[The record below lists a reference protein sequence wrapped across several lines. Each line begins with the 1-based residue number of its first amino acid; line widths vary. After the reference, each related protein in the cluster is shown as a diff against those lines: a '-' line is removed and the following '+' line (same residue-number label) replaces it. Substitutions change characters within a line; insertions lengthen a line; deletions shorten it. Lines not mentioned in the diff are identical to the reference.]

1 VTKELGKARA
11 LTGILAAQ
19 SAEMRAKG
27 AALIQQADR
36 LLCESWNER
45 MWSDGEPIDPSPT
58 IDQAINGGF
67 PCWKSSVHGARRR
80 TTSIWQLLSTRRPP
94 SCTILQAVCAAAS
107 APRTGGVRRR
117 PCSNL
122 IGSCFT
128 PEWRSRLRSQQESL
142 TLAYSNHERTPKVQT
157 ATAYL
162 ETLNPEQ
169 RRAVE
174 HGPAGG
180 LASPPLLVIA
190 GAGSGKTNTLAH
202 RVAHLIVQ
210 GADPR
215 RILLMT
221 FSRRAASEM
230 TKRVERI
237 ARKVLGDNAG
247 IMTDALTWAGT
258 YHGIGARLLRE
269 YAEQIG
275 LDPAFTIHDR
285 EDSADLMNLVR
296 HEKGFSKTESRF
308 PTKGACLSIY
318 SRCVNA
324 EMPIEQV
331 IGTSYPWCAGWA
343 AELKE
348 LFAAYVEAKQKQNV
362 LDYDDLLL
370 YWAQMVGDAGFADDI
385 GGRFDHVL
393 VDEYQDTNRL
403 QSSILLALKPGG
415 RGLTVVGDDAQSIYS
430 FRAATV
436 RNILDFP
443 NQFSPPANIIT
454 LDRNYRSTQTIL
466 AAANGVISLSKERFT
481 KNLWTERTSGAKPQL
496 VTVRDEADQARFI
509 VERILENRES
519 GTLLKEQA
527 VLFRTSSHS
536 GPLEIELTRRNIPF
550 VKFGG
555 LKFLDAAHIKDML
568 ALLRFVENPRDRVA
582 GFRLLHLLP
591 GIGSATAQRVLDHMA
606 EAADPIT
613 ALAGIPTP
621 PRTGDDWKGFVE
633 TLGNLRYSEWPVD
646 LERARLW
653 YEPHLDRIHED
664 AETRRADLLQLEQ
677 IASGYPSRER
687 FLTELTLDPPDA
699 TSDQAGVPLLD
710 EDYLI
715 LSTIHS
721 AKGQEWKSVYL
732 LNVVDGCMPSDLGAG
747 TSAEIEEER
756 RLLYVAMTRAKDDL
770 HLVVPQRFFVHGQ
783 HAQGDRHLYASRTR
797 FIPEKLLGLFER
809 TAWPFV
815 PAGTGARTAG
825 PGPRVDIGARMRGMW
840 R

>member
-1 VTKELGKARA
+1 
-11 LTGILAAQ
+11 
-19 SAEMRAKG
+19 
-27 AALIQQADR
+27 
-36 LLCESWNER
+36 
-45 MWSDGEPIDPSPT
+45 
-58 IDQAINGGF
+58 
-67 PCWKSSVHGARRR
+67 
-80 TTSIWQLLSTRRPP
+80 
-94 SCTILQAVCAAAS
+94 
-107 APRTGGVRRR
+107 
-117 PCSNL
+117 
-122 IGSCFT
+122 
-128 PEWRSRLRSQQESL
+128 LRVKRESL
-142 TLAYSNHERTPKVQT
+142 ILFLLQPVNTLVQT
-157 ATAYL
+157 PASYL
-162 ETLNPEQ
+162 ESLNPEQ

-174 HGPAGG
+174 HGAARRSG
-180 LASPPLLVIA
+180 LVAPLLVIA

-202 RVAHLIVQ
+202 RVAHLIVK

-237 ARKVLGDNAG
+237 ARKVMGDNG
-247 IMTDALTWAGT
+247 GVMTDALAWAGT
-258 YHGIGARLLRE
+258 FHGIGARLLRE
-269 YAEQIG
+269 YADQIG

-285 EDSADLMNLVR
+285 EDSADLMNLIR
-296 HEKGFSKTESRF
+296 HEKGFSKTERRF
-308 PTKGACLSIY
+308 PTKGTCLAIY

-324 EMPIEQV
+324 EAAVEQV
-331 IGTSYPWCAGWA
+331 LGASYPWCSGWA

-348 LFAAYVEAKQKQNV
+348 LFSAYVEAKQQQNV

-370 YWAQMVGDAGFADDI
+370 YWAQTMSDPALADDI

-403 QSSILLALKPGG
+403 QSSVLLALKPGG
-415 RGLTVVGDDAQSIYS
+415 HGLTVVGDDAQSIYS

-443 NQFSPPANIIT
+443 DQFSPRASIIT

-466 AAANGVISLSKERFT
+466 AAANGVIDLAKERFT
-481 KNLWTERTSGAKPQL
+481 KNLWTDRTLGTKPQL
-496 VTVRDEADQARFI
+496 VTVRDEADQARCI
-509 VERILENRES
+509 VERVLENRES
-519 GTLLKEQA
+519 GTLLKHQA

-536 GPLEIELTRRNIPF
+536 GQLEIELTHRNIPF

-582 GFRLLHLLP
+582 GFRLMHLIP
-591 GIGSATAQRVLDHMA
+591 GVGPTSAQRVLDHLA
-606 EAADPIT
+606 GGADPIA
-613 ALAGIPTP
+613 ALAGAPAP
-621 PRTGDDWKGFVE
+621 PRSGEDWKAFIRAVAD
-633 TLGNLRYSEWPVD
+633 LRDSNWPSD

-664 AETRRADLLQLEQ
+664 AETRRADLIQLAQ

-710 EDYLI
+710 EDYLV

-721 AKGQEWKSVYL
+721 AKGQEWKSVFV

-747 TSAEIEEER
+747 TSAELEEER
-756 RLLYVAMTRAKDDL
+756 RLLYVAMTRAKDNL
-770 HLVVPQRFFVHGQ
+770 HLIVPHRFFTHGQ
-783 HAQGDRHLYASRTR
+783 HAKGDRHVYASRTR
-797 FIPEKLLGLFER
+797 FIPDRLLALFER
-809 TAWPFV
+809 TTWPIAV
-815 PAGTGARTAG
+815 ARAAADTASQ
-825 PGPRVDIGARMRGMW
+825 GPRIDVGARMRGMW